1 MGGQL
6 FFLALLLLAVPAV
19 IGGLFY
25 KVDKLAENLFFR
37 WAGGQFLLWA
47 GFQLICVPLILKE
60 ESFSRLVQLF
70 SGYLAALMLLAA
82 AVEIQRLVKGKRVL
96 RFSEKKTGGG
106 KGVSGTLLWILFWGV
121 LLFQLLQ
128 AVRLSYADTDDAFYV
143 AISSIT
149 QESDTMYQV
158 LPYTGGATQLDA
170 RHGLAPFPIWI
181 SFLGRLSGMPAVT
194 VAKVVLPV
202 ALISMAYAV
211 YYLFARVLFPG
222 KGRQRALFLVFAELL
237 VLFGNQSIYTAENFL
252 IARSRQGK
260 AALGS
265 IVIPFLLFCLLLFL
279 RKIQQK
285 ERIPVSFYFLMG
297 AVTVTGCL
305 CSTLGALL
313 MCMAV
318 GITGLLGTVSYK
330 LLQVLFPLAAC
341 CVPCVVFAVLYLV
354 ID

>member
-222 KGRQRALFLVFAELL
+222 KGRQRALFLVLD
-237 VLFGNQSIYTAENFL
+237 
-252 IARSRQGK
+252 
-260 AALGS
+260 
-265 IVIPFLLFCLLLFL
+265 
-279 RKIQQK
+279 RK
-285 ERIPVSFYFLMG
+285 S
-297 AVTVTGCL
+297 
-305 CSTLGALL
+305 
-313 MCMAV
+313 
-318 GITGLLGTVSYK
+318 
-330 LLQVLFPLAAC
+330 
-341 CVPCVVFAVLYLV
+341 VV
-354 ID
+354 